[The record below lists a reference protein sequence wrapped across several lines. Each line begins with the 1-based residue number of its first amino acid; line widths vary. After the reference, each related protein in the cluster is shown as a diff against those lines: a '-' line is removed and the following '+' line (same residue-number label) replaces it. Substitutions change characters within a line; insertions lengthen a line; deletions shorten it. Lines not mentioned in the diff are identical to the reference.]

1 MNGHHKPGARSEN
14 LRRGL
19 EILLLFSTPSSEPG
33 KSREFGISQVALIL
47 GLHKSQV
54 HRAMKTLE
62 DMGFLQKNPETDRYC
77 LGLSSLQV
85 GAAAEEQSGLFIETR
100 PLLQKLAERAEA
112 AVSLRILVRDKIFI
126 VESAESPGLLRVTS
140 FRGVR
145 LPWNFGAGS
154 KVLAAFAPPG
164 YAEEMLRKHG
174 LTRFTEQTIV
184 DPEAYL
190 DELVR
195 VRAQGYSTS
204 DGEGIRGSYSVAVPV
219 FLPEGQ
225 QVAALVAAT
234 PSVGLTEERISS
246 FLAMAKETGE
256 EIMQLMKDLL
266 SPPQTKNS
274 EPVNKIKRT
283 EGSKAR
289 TVI

>member
-1 MNGHHKPGARSEN
+1 MRSNNVNGHHKPGARSEN

-19 EILLLFSTPSSEPG
+19 EILLLFSAPLPAPE
-33 KSREFGISQVALIL
+33 KSREFGISQVALML

-77 LGLSSLQV
+77 LGLSSLQL
-85 GAAAEEQSGLFIETR
+85 GAAAEEQSGLFVETR
-100 PLLQKLAERAEA
+100 PLLRKLAERAEA
-112 AVSLRILVRDKIFI
+112 AVSLRVLVQDKIFI
-126 VESAESPGLLRVTS
+126 VESAESPGFLRVTS
-140 FRGVR
+140 FRGAR

-154 KVLAAFAPPG
+154 KVLAAFAPSG
-164 YAEEMLRKHG
+164 FTEEMIRKHG

-190 DELVR
+190 DEIVR
-195 VRAQGYSTS
+195 VREQGYSTS

-219 FLPEGQ
+219 FLPGGQ

-234 PSVGLTEERISS
+234 PSVGLTEERAAS
-246 FLAMAKETGE
+246 FLSMAKETGD
-256 EIMQLMKDLL
+256 EIMQMMNDL
-266 SPPQTKNS
+266 SSSQPTKNS
-274 EPVNKIKRT
+274 EPDNKRKRT
-283 EGSKAR
+283 A
-289 TVI
+289 V